1 MKRFLSSLPA
11 ALCLL
16 AMPATNASAQDTA
29 APNPSAPVPPVS
41 PPAAPPE
48 KPASAAPVEKPAAKK
63 SKKEKER
70 EKKAKREKGEK
81 SGKESSGFDPKSF
94 LLKLVF
100 NADDDGDG
108 VLSTEEFRKVPL
120 LKELKKERVDSLF
133 AEIDADSN
141 ATLDAEEVGK
151 GFGKIT
157 SFAKENRALLDDE
170 DAAKQAKKLKRLSQ

>member
-16 AMPATNASAQDTA
+16 AMPATHTLAQ
-29 APNPSAPVPPVS
+29 APVAPAPPVS
-41 PPAAPPE
+41 PPAASPE
-48 KPASAAPVEKPAAKK
+48 KPASAAPAEKPAPKK

-70 EKKAKREKGEK
+70 EKKAKREKDDKE
-81 SGKESSGFDPKSF
+81 GKQSSGFDPKSF

-108 VLSTEEFRKVPL
+108 ALSTEEFRKVPL
-120 LKELKKERVDSLF
+120 LKELKQERVDSLF
-133 AEIDADSN
+133 AEIDTDSN
-141 ATLDAEEVGK
+141 ASLNAEEVGK

-157 SFAKENRALLDDE
+157 NLAKENRALLDDE
-170 DAAKQAKKLKRLSQ
+170 DAAKQAKKLKRLGQ